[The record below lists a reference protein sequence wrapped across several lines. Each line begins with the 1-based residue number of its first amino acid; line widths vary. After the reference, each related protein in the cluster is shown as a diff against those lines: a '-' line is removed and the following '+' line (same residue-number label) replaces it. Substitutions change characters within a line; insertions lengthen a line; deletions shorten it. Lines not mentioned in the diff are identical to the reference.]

1 MGGIVNLKL
10 HRKRKL
16 HAQKEAEAANNRAKF
31 GRARDE
37 RQLTESKRARDD
49 KHLDDHKIED

>member
-1 MGGIVNLKL
+1 MGDIVNLKL
-10 HRKRKL
+10 HRKRKQ
-16 HAQKEAEAANNRAKF
+16 HTQKEAEAANNRAKF

-37 RQLTESKRARDD
+37 RQLTESKRVRDD